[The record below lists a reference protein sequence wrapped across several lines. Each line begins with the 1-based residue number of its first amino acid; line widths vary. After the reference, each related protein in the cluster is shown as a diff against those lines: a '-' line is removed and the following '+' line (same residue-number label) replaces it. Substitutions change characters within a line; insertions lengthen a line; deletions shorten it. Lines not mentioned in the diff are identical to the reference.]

1 MKKEINMAEQ
11 KSEERKQKKGEIK
24 NVSATKPKRLSR
36 YQYPLT
42 LKGEEEIM
50 LGLARRC
57 TQSNRILRN
66 DFVFICFMFEKLSF
80 CDRSGSSNV

>member
-1 MKKEINMAEQ
+1 MAEQ
-11 KSEERKQKKGEIK
+11 KSEERKQKKEEIK

-42 LKGEEEIM
+42 LKVRKRLCWAWREDA
-50 LGLARRC
+50 L

-80 CDRSGSSNV
+80 CDRSGWSNV